1 MEKVYQKGGYKLLGY
16 ADQGFRVMSTN
27 KNVKSIKDFKGQKNR
42 TMENSYHLKFWKTL
56 GANPTPMT
64 FSEVYIGL
72 QQGTIDA
79 QENPYE
85 VIVSSKLYEQQ
96 DYVVETNHL
105 PHYISL
111 IVSDEFYNSLSK
123 DQQKIIDQASQT
135 AKVYAREASDKRIA
149 DRIKII
155 EDSGTKIVKLD
166 AKTQKEVREKAQPVY
181 DAIKKNISKDIYNAY
196 LSGVEK

>member
-1 MEKVYQKGGYKLLGY
+1 
-16 ADQGFRVMSTN
+16 MSTN
-27 KNVKSIKDFKGQKNR
+27 RMLRVLTTSKAEDPYDGEQLSFEVLED
-42 TMENSYHLKFWKTL
+42 TW
-56 GANPTPMT
+56 
-64 FSEVYIGL
+64 SESNTNDVQRSYIGL

-111 IVSDEFYNSLSK
+111 IVSDEFYNNLSK

-166 AKTQKEVREKAQPVY
+166 TKTQKEMRKQAQPVY
-181 DAIKKNISKDIYNAY
+181 DAIKKSISKIFIMHI
-196 LSGVEK
+196 